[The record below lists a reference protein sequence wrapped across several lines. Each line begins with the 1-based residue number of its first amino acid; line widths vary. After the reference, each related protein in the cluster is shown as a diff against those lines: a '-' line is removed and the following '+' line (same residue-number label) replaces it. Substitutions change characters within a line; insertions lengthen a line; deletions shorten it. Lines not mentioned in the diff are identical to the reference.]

1 MPTTRMAVGFYA
13 VAGAESEAFPMSW
26 AGAGW
31 QGVLTKFQ
39 PNWLERRLEKANL
52 GQKKGPF
59 GSTKFRPV
67 MPR

>member
-1 MPTTRMAVGFYA
+1 MPAARMAAGFFA

-39 PNWLERRLEKANL
+39 PN
-52 GQKKGPF
+52 
-59 GSTKFRPV
+59 
-67 MPR
+67 

>member
-26 AGAGW
+26 ACGMAGSSNEIPTKLVRTAVRKGQFGA
-31 QGVLTKFQ
+31 
-39 PNWLERRLEKANL
+39 
-52 GQKKGPF
+52 KKGPF

-67 MPR
+67 MPW